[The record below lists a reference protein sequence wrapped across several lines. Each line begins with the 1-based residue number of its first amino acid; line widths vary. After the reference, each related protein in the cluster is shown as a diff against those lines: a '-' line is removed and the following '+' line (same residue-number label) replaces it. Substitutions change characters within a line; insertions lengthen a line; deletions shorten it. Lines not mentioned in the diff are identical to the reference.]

1 DAASGLPVAD
11 ASVTALVNNG
21 ASFGA
26 ITTVESSEPAAQ
38 STGAD
43 GAYGFTVA
51 DGVYRLAV
59 MHSGYQPYR
68 TGNIVV
74 DSGSLAADINLSPA
88 IADVANHIVH
98 ITASGFAPS
107 VVNAQPGD
115 VILWVNSD
123 LAEHA
128 VNGASW
134 DSGLLALGES
144 YKARVMDKG
153 TFAYADGQNSLLIGT
168 IVVADAETPGGSDEG
183 QPVYL
188 PLIRK

>member
-1 DAASGLPVAD
+1 
-11 ASVTALVNNG
+11 
-21 ASFGA
+21 
-26 ITTVESSEPAAQ
+26 
-38 STGAD
+38 
-43 GAYGFTVA
+43 
-51 DGVYRLAV
+51 
-59 MHSGYQPYR
+59 
-68 TGNIVV
+68 
-74 DSGSLAADINLSPA
+74 
-88 IADVANHIVH
+88 
-98 ITASGFAPS
+98 

-168 IVVADAETPGGSDEG
+168 IVVADAETPGGSDEA